1 MTYEGMTNEDLQA
14 DNRRLRWIVER
25 MESYLQSEQ
34 LCYEYAASE
43 ARRRGEQFGA
53 VIAGTQAGV
62 FAAAGAKLRGLIIS
76 PSGGAPEACMQCHQ
90 RPAEYDYQ
98 DGRALCAQCV
108 QDETAR
114 HNEQRRGYTDQDVL

>member
-1 MTYEGMTNEDLQA
+1 MSYERMTTEDLQA

-34 LCYEYAASE
+34 LRYEYAACES
-43 ARRRGEQFGA
+43 RRRGEQFGA

-76 PSGGAPEACMQCHQ
+76 PSAGAPERSMGN
-90 RPAEYDYQ
+90 D
-98 DGRALCAQCV
+98 
-108 QDETAR
+108 TA
-114 HNEQRRGYTDQDVL
+114 V